1 MYVNTASND
10 LNLNNGAV
18 AKSLLK
24 AGGQALQDE
33 CTSYV
38 TQNGN
43 LSAGSVIVT
52 GPGKL
57 PCKKVV
63 HTVGMLYNGSQSEK
77 VMNYCVAKCK
87 AIILWA
93 KLLIQNA
100 FIILIASYGT
110 TMSSYIVVVVEKCLC
125 NFQHNNTFYAI
136 LFTG

>member
-24 AGGQALQDE
+24 AGGQVLQDE

-43 LSAGSVIVT
+43 LSAGDVVVT

-57 PCKKVV
+57 SCKKVV

-77 VMNYCVAKCK
+77 VTNYNVP
-87 AIILWA
+87 
-93 KLLIQNA
+93 NA
-100 FIILIASYGT
+100 WL
-110 TMSSYIVVVVEKCLC
+110 
-125 NFQHNNTFYAI
+125 
-136 LFTG
+136 

>member
-38 TQNGN
+38 SQNGN
-43 LSAGSVIVT
+43 MSAGGVVVT

-57 PCKKVV
+57 PCKRVV

-77 VMNYCVAKCK
+77 VT
-87 AIILWA
+87 
-93 KLLIQNA
+93 KLL
-100 FIILIASYGT
+100 F
-110 TMSSYIVVVVEKCLC
+110 
-125 NFQHNNTFYAI
+125 
-136 LFTG
+136 